1 MPKFSCSVPYA
12 ASAGLAGGRRAICRD
27 RIGPSDTFNDRRI
40 SHPLQRQGTI
50 DGNGAGGFMTIW
62 RPRRPTWGGGGLIR
76 LIRERPR
83 PRQEG
88 GNRGRP
94 PVRSEMGRRRF
105 GFAGRPFHAGRGRD
119 AAANA

>member
-1 MPKFSCSVPYA
+1 MTGRNRREWRRRFYDHMA
-12 ASAGLAGGRRAICRD
+12 AEAAHLKG
-27 RIGPSDTFNDRRI
+27 
-40 SHPLQRQGTI
+40 
-50 DGNGAGGFMTIW
+50 M
-62 RPRRPTWGGGGLIR
+62 LIR

-105 GFAGRPFHAGRGRD
+105 GFAGRPFHADRGRD